1 MVPES
6 EIGKTIRRIRK
17 EKGLT
22 LENVAQKS
30 GFSRG
35 YLSKVEHSD
44 KAPPVSTLLN
54 ISEALR
60 VSVSE
65 ILGEVQEQPSCSLVR
80 LGERQLMAR
89 GATMFGYSYET
100 LAHKYPHKHMEPYIL
115 TIPKDVEKNPL
126 FQHKGEEMMMILE
139 GSMKFFHGENEYV
152 MHEGDCI
159 YFDSGIPH
167 RGISVGKGEVKLVM
181 VIMNPLV
188 ESLVL

>member
-1 MVPES
+1 MIPES
-6 EIGKTIRRIRK
+6 EIGKNIRRIRK
-17 EKGLT
+17 ERGLT
-22 LENVAQKS
+22 LEDVAQKA

-54 ISEALR
+54 ISEALH

-80 LGERQLMAR
+80 LAERQLMAR

-100 LAHKYPHKHMEPYIL
+100 LAHKYPQKHMEPYIL
-115 TIPKDVEKNPL
+115 TIPKELAQTPL

-139 GSMKFFHGENEYV
+139 GSMNFFHGENEYV
-152 MHEGDCI
+152 MHKGDCI
-159 YFDSGIPH
+159 YFDSGISH
-167 RGISVGKGEVKLVM
+167 RGISVGEGAVKVLM
-181 VIMNPLV
+181 VIFSPLG
-188 ESLVL
+188 